1 MSKWFDLSAYEMK
14 LQLAVLPT
22 AQILLLEKVPEQYID
37 AVRRIGFQK
46 MSNSNS
52 WIRPNATQLN
62 PTQFKREFPKLIIR
76 EHEESE
82 YVVRVQ
88 PPKRESEA
96 DTKST
101 LLNIN
106 EANKSVL
113 LGYNRQGQ
121 RIVEEN
127 GERIVVDQ
135 RGNRIN
141 EKGVAVSNPGMFLRA
156 SDEASFN
163 LCAEAFVETAV
174 KTHGSD
180 QLVSIDNFLAT
191 IGIGSSRKSDFIGA
205 ITEAAIRFVGRKG
218 IKTLQDRLSVAI
230 DISRA
235 LEKYDLGD
243 NGKFDQVV
251 MGRRLLGL
259 DRDLLGNSIYV
270 SGGSSA
276 LFDQFKPKAVRN
288 AENVSDADF
297 VLSIAADE
305 QSFLGDLH
313 NRKSGSMTVSF
324 VPASDIKSA
333 ENLLAKLG
341 RRGPVESAAL
351 VDLGLSSKFLVVT
364 SLIGDPTD
372 IPEITVVDNEASFW
386 SWASVTVSERARA
399 MESVR
404 SGLSTGA
411 SLTSASMAQN
421 SHQVPYK
428 SASKTSEPIT
438 MVPKELDE
446 ATRSALNRLVESF
459 EDVDGRVAI
468 ECGIPRAELGERLS
482 PEQIDGVGL
491 AIHAEERGRAFL
503 FADNTG
509 VGKGRALM
517 ALVKRAALQ
526 GRKVLV
532 LTEKA
537 MNLSDL
543 MRDLKHINALG
554 DVIPVVMNQ
563 DATLIDE
570 ATGKPF
576 ETGDR
581 AILEKAIEDQIWPDS
596 IPVVFATYSQF
607 NQSPDVSARSAWLRE
622 VVDAD
627 TLIVG
632 DEIHVASSGNSN
644 TSENIAHAIEASG
657 PPVLASAT
665 FAGDA
670 RAMAFFERLF
680 PYGMSGTEI
689 AAMMRKGGEQ
699 FMEVVSSMLVTDGV
713 MIRREKDMSKLE
725 ISQHLDSDRVERNRD
740 HMDALAAVIGEMAV
754 LSGEMDRVVNARN
767 NANESILKGIQLK
780 RMGFGSPLY
789 TMTRLFSA
797 ALLAEYAAERAVTAL
812 QNGEKPIVLVENTIQ
827 GILKDAEL
835 DGGNAPDFKD
845 VMRRILGQLTKMSY
859 TDDDGDTNR
868 VDVADGNENMQGTLL
883 RINEMIDQ
891 LPDLPAS
898 AIDVVKGKIR
908 DAGYTCGEITGR
920 VLEVVDGKI
929 VARRERNITK
939 TKNAFNAGE
948 IDALIINSAGSTGI
962 DLHASRRFKDQRRR
976 VMIELQG
983 PAYVLK
989 QIQAY
994 GRVSRYDEVVPSRV
1008 EVLSTGLPV
1017 EVRLSAMR
1025 NQKLRRLSANVTS
1038 NRDSIFLTKNIPD
1051 LINSVGD
1058 QVVSKYAEMRPD
1070 LVKKLCLSY
1079 AEEDGTVKVPG
1090 KDKEVENESHQDNER
1105 SANEFMARL
1114 ALLPTDYQEKV
1125 LSELTA
1131 EYELHIAELE
1141 ARGENP
1147 LRPKE
1152 LEGMVHIRDARLFE
1166 GNENSASVTAF
1177 DGPMHI
1183 REVVIERVAESI
1195 RSEAL
1200 MEAVEAGTEIYG
1212 KVEQAAINITDNP
1225 EAYLEIYMPK
1235 NIRTVQEALD
1245 KKNPKLMKIKHDME
1259 VTAEALRILV
1269 PGREIE
1275 ITHGLDSEKIS
1286 AIVTSISAP
1295 SVGYH
1300 HLRSQYTVSIAIP
1313 GQTRLNSVRLSTLL
1327 QDMQVATFEKDGSV
1341 KFNVS
1346 DGLTGSDYEKV
1357 LEKFENASA
1366 KKLTPARILS
1376 TNIFRAVRL
1385 ATKYNLGQM
1394 ISYVDDEGNRHR
1406 GVMVKKNFETHLE
1419 KLPVRLDGVD
1429 QAYNALVDK
1438 RVEVSNSPTS
1448 VKNSIRISP
1457 FADEAWNV
1465 SIPSPRNNRSGRKWP
1480 SEEFKSLFERGQI
1493 NENTSSTVIIN
1504 SANELR
1510 DTLEILVN
1518 CGLNTFYVD
1527 SKYRNE
1533 FIEQNEHQTS
1543 AMEMIA

>member
-1 MSKWFDLSAYEMK
+1 MAKWLDLSEYGMK
-14 LQLAVLPT
+14 LHLAVMPT
-22 AQILLLEKVPEQYID
+22 AQILLLDKVPDQHID
-37 AVRRIGFQK
+37 AVRRLGFQK
-46 MSNSNS
+46 RPTGNS
-52 WIRPNATQLN
+52 WIKPNATQLN
-62 PTQFKREFPKLIIR
+62 PREFQREFPKLKIR
-76 EHEESE
+76 EHEQGE
-82 YVVRVQ
+82 YVLRIE
-88 PPKRESEA
+88 PPKPSAETETSS
-96 DTKST
+96 DLIST
-101 LLNIN
+101 SDIK
-106 EANKSVL
+106 ETVL

-121 RIVEEN
+121 KIVEEN
-127 GERIVVDQ
+127 GERVFVDS
-135 RGNRIN
+135 RGRQIK
-141 EKGVAVSNPGMFLRA
+141 EKGMAASSPGMFLRA
-156 SDEASFN
+156 VDETSFTM
-163 LCAEAFVETAV
+163 CAEGFVETAV
-174 KTHGSD
+174 KTHGTD
-180 QLVSIDNFLAT
+180 QTISIDTYMKT
-191 IGIGSSRKSDFIGA
+191 IGVEPSRKEEFVTA
-205 ITEAAIRFVGRKG
+205 VKEAALRFVGRKG
-218 IKTLQDRLSVAI
+218 IKTLRERFSVSL
-230 DISRA
+230 DIARA
-235 LEKYDLGD
+235 FEKYDLGKD
-243 NGKFDQVV
+243 SNFDQIVI
-251 MGRRLLGL
+251 GRRLLGM
-259 DRDLLGNSIYV
+259 DRDLLGHSIYL
-270 SGGSSA
+270 SGGRSD
-276 LFDQFKPKAVRN
+276 LFDQFKPKAVRAAEN
-288 AENVSDADF
+288 AEEADF
-297 VLSIAADE
+297 VLSFADSKE
-305 QSFLGDLH
+305 TALADLRG
-313 NRKSGSMTVSF
+313 RKPGSMTVSF
-324 VPASDIKSA
+324 VPVADKNAASVVLA
-333 ENLLAKLG
+333 ELAKN
-341 RRGPVESAAL
+341 GPVEAAAL
-351 VDLGLSSKFLVVT
+351 VDLGQSSKSLVVT
-364 SLIGDPTD
+364 SSIGDPAAV
-372 IPEITVVDNEASFW
+372 PEIADIDDEAAFW

-411 SLTSASMAQN
+411 ELTAATMAQN

-428 SASKTSEPIT
+428 SASKTNEPIT

-446 ATRSALNRLVESF
+446 ATRSALNRLVENF
-459 EDVDGRVAI
+459 EDVDKRVSI
-468 ECGIPRAELGERLS
+468 ECGIPQDELGERLS

-554 DVIPVVMNQ
+554 DVKPVVMNQ
-563 DATLIDE
+563 DASLIDE
-570 ATGKPF
+570 STGKAF
-576 ETGDR
+576 ELGDR
-581 AILEKAIEDQIWPDS
+581 SILEKAIADKTWPDD

-607 NQSPDVSARSAWLRE
+607 NQSPEDSARAAWLRE
-622 VVDAD
+622 VIDAE
-627 TLIVG
+627 TLVVG
-632 DEIHVASSGNSN
+632 DEIHVAASGNSN

-657 PPVLASAT
+657 PPVLSSAT

-680 PYGMSGTEI
+680 PYGMSGSEI

-725 ISQHLDSDRVERNRD
+725 ISQHLDSERVERNRN

-767 NANESILKGIQLK
+767 NTDGSLLKGIQLK

-797 ALLAEYAAERAVTAL
+797 ALLAEFAAERAVTAL

-835 DGGNAPDFKD
+835 DGGDAPDFKD

-859 TDDDGDTNR
+859 TDDEGDLNR
-868 VDVADGNENMQGTLL
+868 VDAAEGNEGMQATLSH
-883 RINEMIDQ
+883 INAMIDQ

-908 DAGYTCGEITGR
+908 DAGYSCGEITGR
-920 VLEVVDGKI
+920 VLEVVDGK
-929 VARRERNITK
+929 VVSRKERNVTK
-939 TKNAFNAGE
+939 TKNSFNAGE
-948 IDALIINSAGSTGI
+948 VDALVINSAGSTGI

-1008 EVLSTGLPV
+1008 EVLSSGLPV
-1017 EVRLSAMR
+1017 EVRLAAMR

-1079 AEEDGTVKVPG
+1079 VDEDGAVKVPG
-1090 KDKEVENESHQDNER
+1090 TDEDVESESRQDNDR
-1105 SANEFMARL
+1105 SANEFMSRL

-1166 GNENSASVTAF
+1166 GNENSAAVTAF

-1183 REVVIERVAESI
+1183 RDVVIERVAESI
-1195 RSEAL
+1195 RSEVL
-1200 MEAVEAGTEIYG
+1200 MQAVEAGTEVYG
-1212 KVEQAAINITDNP
+1212 EVEKAADNITESP
-1225 EAYLEIYMPK
+1225 EVYLEIYMPK
-1235 NIRTVQEALD
+1235 NIRTVQEALE
-1245 KKNPKLMKIKHDME
+1245 KNNPKLMQIKSDME
-1259 VTAEALRILV
+1259 VTAAALRALS
-1269 PGREIE
+1269 PGREVE
-1275 ITHGLDSEKIS
+1275 LSHGLDAEKVK
-1286 AIVTSISAP
+1286 AIVTAVYAP
-1295 SVGYH
+1295 PSGYH
-1300 HLRSQYTVSIAIP
+1300 HLRSQYTVSLAIP
-1313 GQTRLNSVRLSTLL
+1313 GQTRITSVRLSTLL
-1327 QDMQVATFEKDGSV
+1327 QDMQVATFEKNGGV

-1346 DGLTGSDYEKV
+1346 DGLTGSDYDKV
-1357 LEKFENASA
+1357 LERFEGASA

-1394 ISYVDDEGNRHR
+1394 ISYVDAEGNRHR
-1406 GVMVKKNFETHLE
+1406 GVLVKKNFESHLD
-1419 KLPVRLDGVD
+1419 KLAVRLDGIE
-1429 QAYNALVDK
+1429 QAFNALVDK
-1438 RVEVSNSPTS
+1438 RAEVTNSATGS
-1448 VKNSIRISP
+1448 KNALKISP
-1457 FADEAWNV
+1457 FGRDSWNLT
-1465 SIPSPRNNRSGRKWP
+1465 IPAPRNSRAGRKWP
-1480 SEEFKSLFERGQI
+1480 SDAFKELFESG
-1493 NENTSSTVIIN
+1493 ELTSNAHSSVTISSVDD
-1504 SANELR
+1504 LR
-1510 DTLEILVN
+1510 DALEVLNNSGI
-1518 CGLNTFYVD
+1518 NTFYVD
-1527 SKYRNE
+1527 SKYRRDFVDE
-1533 FIEQNEHQTS
+1533 NEHQ
-1543 AMEMIA
+1543 AKAVEMCA

>member
-1 MSKWFDLSAYEMK
+1 MK

-22 AQILLLEKVPEQYID
+22 TQVLLLENVPDQYVD
-37 AVRRIGFQK
+37 AVRRLGFQK
-46 MSNSNS
+46 RPNGNN
-52 WIRPNATQLN
+52 WIKPNATQLN
-62 PTQFKREFPKLIIR
+62 PNEFKREFPKLLIR
-76 EHEESE
+76 EHDKSE
-82 YVVRVQ
+82 YLIRVE
-88 PPKRESEA
+88 PPKRNDGTDAKSSMLH
-96 DTKST
+96 DT
-101 LLNIN
+101 
-106 EANKSVL
+106 EANSFVL

-121 RIVEEN
+121 RIVEEF
-127 GERIVVDQ
+127 GERIFIDA
-135 RGNRIN
+135 RGNRIK
-141 EKGVAVSNPGMFLRA
+141 ESSQAISNPGMFLRA
-156 SDEASFN
+156 NDDVSFTM
-163 LCAEAFVETAV
+163 CAESFLETAL

-180 QLVSIDNFLAT
+180 QFISIEKFMTT
-191 IGIGSSRKSDFIGA
+191 IGVMPSRKSHFISA
-205 ITEAAIRFVGRKG
+205 INEAAIRLVGRKG
-218 IKTLQDRLSVAI
+218 IKTLQDRLSVSI
-230 DISRA
+230 GITRA
-235 LEKYDLGD
+235 LEKYDLGQKV
-243 NGKFDQVV
+243 KFDQVV

-259 DRDLLGNSIYV
+259 DRDLLGHSIYV
-270 SGGSSA
+270 TGGRSD

-288 AENVSDADF
+288 AETISDADF
-297 VLSIAADE
+297 VLSIADDE
-305 QSFLGDLH
+305 QSAFIDLQE
-313 NRKSGSMTVSF
+313 RKPGSMTVTF
-324 VPASDIKSA
+324 VPTADLESAS
-333 ENLLAKLG
+333 NVLVNFAKH
-341 RRGPVESAAL
+341 GPIESAAL
-351 VDLGLSSKFLVVT
+351 VDLGQSSKFLAVT
-364 SLIGDPTD
+364 SLIGDPAQV
-372 IPEITVVDNEASFW
+372 PEISVINDEVSFW
-386 SWASVTVSERARA
+386 SWASLTVSDRARA
-399 MESVR
+399 MENVR
-404 SGLSTGA
+404 SGLSTA
-411 SLTSASMAQN
+411 ANLTSASMAQN

-459 EDVDGRVAI
+459 EDVDSRVAI
-468 ECGIPRAELGERLS
+468 ECGIPREELGERLS
-482 PEQIDGVGL
+482 PEQVDGVGL

-517 ALVKRAALQ
+517 ALVKRAVLQ

-554 DVIPVVMNQ
+554 DVMPVVMNQ

-570 ATGKPF
+570 SSGKPF
-576 ETGDR
+576 DLGDR
-581 AILEKAIEDQIWPDS
+581 SILEKAIEEKTWPDS

-607 NQSPDVSARSAWLRE
+607 NQSPDISPRSAWLRE

-627 TLIVG
+627 TLVVG
-632 DEIHVASSGNSN
+632 DEIHVAASGSSN

-680 PYGMSGTEI
+680 PYGMSGAEI

-699 FMEVVSSMLVTDGV
+699 FMEVVSAMLVTDGV
-713 MIRREKDMSKLE
+713 MIRREKDMSKLA
-725 ISQHLDSDRVERNRD
+725 ISQHLDSERVERNRE
-740 HMDALAAVIGEMAV
+740 HMDALASVIGEMAV

-767 NANESILKGIQLK
+767 NDSGGILKGIQLK

-827 GILKDAEL
+827 GILKDAEI
-835 DGGNAPDFKD
+835 DGGDAPDFKD
-845 VMRRILGQLTKMSY
+845 VMRRILAQLTKMSF
-859 TDDDGDTNR
+859 TNDDGDTNR
-868 VDVADGNENMQGTLL
+868 VDAAEGNENMQVTLL
-883 RINEMIDQ
+883 RINQMIDQ

-898 AIDVVKGKIR
+898 AIDVVKSKIR
-908 DAGYTCGEITGR
+908 DAGYSCGEITGR
-920 VLEVVDGKI
+920 VLEVIDGK
-929 VARRERNITK
+929 VVSRKDRNITK

-1079 AEEDGTVKVPG
+1079 AEDDGTVKVPG
-1090 KDKEVENESHQDNER
+1090 KSDEVQSESSQDNDR

-1166 GNENSASVTAF
+1166 GNENSASITAF

-1183 REVVIERVAESI
+1183 RDVVIERVAESI

-1200 MEAVEAGTEIYG
+1200 MAAVEAGTEIYG
-1212 KVEQAAINITDNP
+1212 KVEQAAINITENP
-1225 EAYLEIYMPK
+1225 EVYLEIYMPK

-1245 KKNPKLMKIKHDME
+1245 KNNQKLMQIKRDME
-1259 VTAEALRILV
+1259 ITAEALRTLI

-1275 ITHGLDSEKIS
+1275 LTHGLDSEKIK
-1286 AIVTSISAP
+1286 AIVTSVSAP
-1295 SVGYH
+1295 YAGYH
-1300 HLRSQYTVSIAIP
+1300 HLRSQYRVSIAIP
-1313 GQTRLNSVRLSTLL
+1313 GNTHINSVRLSTLL
-1327 QDMQVATFEKDGSV
+1327 QDMQVATFEKNGSV
-1341 KFNVS
+1341 KFNVF
-1346 DGLTGSDYEKV
+1346 DGLTGADYEKI
-1357 LEKFENASA
+1357 LENFESASA

-1385 ATKYNLGQM
+1385 AAKYNLGQM
-1394 ISYVDDEGNRHR
+1394 ISYVDSEGNRHR
-1406 GVMVKKNFETHLE
+1406 GVMVKKNFESHLE
-1419 KLPVRLDGVD
+1419 KLPVRLDGMD

-1438 RVEVSNSPTS
+1438 RVEVTNSATTAR
-1448 VKNSIRISP
+1448 NSIKISP
-1457 FADEAWNV
+1457 FGNETWNL

-1480 SEEFKSLFERGQI
+1480 SEEFKELFERGEI
-1493 NENTSSTVIIN
+1493 TENIN
-1504 SANELR
+1504 SMIAINSTNELR
-1510 DTLEILVN
+1510 DALEILVN
-1518 CGLNTFYVD
+1518 SGLNTFYVD
-1527 SKYRNE
+1527 SKYRKDFVEENMYQE
-1533 FIEQNEHQTS
+1533 STV
-1543 AMEMIA
+1543 EMIA

>member
-1 MSKWFDLSAYEMK
+1 MAKWLDLSEYGMK
-14 LQLAVLPT
+14 LHLAVMPT
-22 AQILLLEKVPEQYID
+22 AQVLLLDKVPDQHID
-37 AVRRIGFQK
+37 AVRRLGFQK
-46 MSNSNS
+46 RPTGNS
-52 WIRPNATQLN
+52 WIKPNATQLN
-62 PTQFKREFPKLIIR
+62 PREFQREFPKLKIR
-76 EHEESE
+76 EHEQGE
-82 YVVRVQ
+82 YVLRIE
-88 PPKRESEA
+88 PPKPSAETDASSA
-96 DTKST
+96 LIST
-101 LLNIN
+101 SDIKK
-106 EANKSVL
+106 AVL

-121 RIVEEN
+121 KIVEES
-127 GERIVVDQ
+127 GERVFVDS
-135 RGNRIN
+135 RGRQIK
-141 EKGVAVSNPGMFLRA
+141 EKGMAASSPGMFLRA
-156 SDEASFN
+156 VDETSFTM
-163 LCAEAFVETAV
+163 CAEGFVETAV
-174 KTHGSD
+174 KTHGTD
-180 QLVSIDNFLAT
+180 QTISIDTYMKT
-191 IGIGSSRKSDFIGA
+191 IGVEPSRKEDFI
-205 ITEAAIRFVGRKG
+205 AAVKDAALRFVGRKG
-218 IKTLQDRLSVAI
+218 IKTLRERFSVSL
-230 DISRA
+230 DIARA
-235 LEKYDLGD
+235 FEKYDLGQD
-243 NGKFDQVV
+243 SNFDQIV
-251 MGRRLLGL
+251 MGRRLLGM
-259 DRDLLGNSIYV
+259 DRDLLGHSIYL
-270 SGGSSA
+270 SGGRFD
-276 LFDQFKPKAVRN
+276 LFDQFKPKAVRT
-288 AENVSDADF
+288 AEKAEEADF
-297 VLSIAADE
+297 VLSFADSKE
-305 QSFLGDLH
+305 TALADLRG
-313 NRKSGSMTVSF
+313 RKTGSMTVSF
-324 VPASDIKSA
+324 VPVADMNAASVVLA
-333 ENLLAKLG
+333 ELAKN
-341 RRGPVESAAL
+341 GPVEAAAL
-351 VDLGLSSKFLVVT
+351 VDLGQSSKSLVVT
-364 SLIGDPTD
+364 SSIGDPAEIPTIAD
-372 IPEITVVDNEASFW
+372 INDEAAFW

-411 SLTSASMAQN
+411 ELTAATMAQN

-428 SASKTSEPIT
+428 SASKTNEPIT

-446 ATRSALNRLVESF
+446 ATRSALNRLVENF
-459 EDVDGRVAI
+459 EDVDKRVSI
-468 ECGIPRAELGERLS
+468 ECGIPLDELGERLS

-517 ALVKRAALQ
+517 ALVKRAVLQ

-543 MRDLKHINALG
+543 MRDLKHINALD
-554 DVIPVVMNQ
+554 DVKPVVMNQ

-570 ATGKPF
+570 TTGKPF
-576 ETGDR
+576 KVGDR
-581 AILEKAIEDQIWPDS
+581 SILEKAIADKTWPDE

-607 NQSPDVSARSAWLRE
+607 NQSPEDSARAAWLRN
-622 VVDAD
+622 VIDAE
-627 TLIVG
+627 TFVVG
-632 DEIHVASSGNSN
+632 DEIHVAASGNSN

-657 PPVLASAT
+657 PPVLSSAT

-680 PYGMSGTEI
+680 PYGMSGSEI

-713 MIRREKDMSKLE
+713 MIRREKDMSKLA
-725 ISQHLDSDRVERNRD
+725 ISQHLDSERVERNRN

-767 NANESILKGIQLK
+767 NTDGSLLKGIQLK

-797 ALLAEYAAERAVTAL
+797 ALLAEFAAERAVTAL

-835 DGGNAPDFKD
+835 DGGDAPDFKD

-859 TDDDGDTNR
+859 TDDEGDLNR
-868 VDVADGNENMQGTLL
+868 VDAAEGNEAMQATLSH
-883 RINEMIDQ
+883 INAMIDQ

-898 AIDVVKGKIR
+898 AIDVVKAKIR
-908 DAGYTCGEITGR
+908 AAGYSCGEITGR
-920 VLEVVDGKI
+920 VLEVVDGK
-929 VARRERNITK
+929 VVPRKERNVTK
-939 TKNAFNAGE
+939 TKNSFNAGE
-948 IDALIINSAGSTGI
+948 LDALVINSAGSTGI

-1008 EVLSTGLPV
+1008 EVLSSGLPV
-1017 EVRLSAMR
+1017 EVRLAAMR

-1079 AEEDGTVKVPG
+1079 VDEEGAVKVPG
-1090 KDKEVENESHQDNER
+1090 TDEDVESESRQDNDR

-1166 GNENSASVTAF
+1166 GNENSAAVTAF

-1183 REVVIERVAESI
+1183 RDVVIERVAESI

-1200 MEAVEAGTEIYG
+1200 MEAVEAGAELYG
-1212 KVEQAAINITDNP
+1212 EVEKAADNITESP
-1225 EAYLEIYMPK
+1225 EVYLEIYMPK
-1235 NIRTVQEALD
+1235 NIRTVQEALE
-1245 KKNPKLMKIKHDME
+1245 KNNQKLMHIKRDME
-1259 VTAEALRILV
+1259 ITAAALRALI
-1269 PGREIE
+1269 PGREVE
-1275 ITHGLDSEKIS
+1275 LAHGLDAEKVK
-1286 AIVTSISAP
+1286 AIVTAVYAP
-1295 SVGYH
+1295 PSGYH
-1300 HLRSQYTVSIAIP
+1300 HLRSQYTVSLAIP
-1313 GQTRLNSVRLSTLL
+1313 GQTRITSVRLSTLL
-1327 QDMQVATFEKDGSV
+1327 QDMQVATFEKDGGV

-1346 DGLTGSDYEKV
+1346 DGLTGSDYDKV
-1357 LEKFENASA
+1357 LERFEGASA

-1394 ISYVDDEGNRHR
+1394 ISYVDSEGNRHR
-1406 GVMVKKNFETHLE
+1406 GVLVKKNFESHLE
-1419 KLPVRLDGVD
+1419 KLAVRLDGVE
-1429 QAYNALVDK
+1429 QALNALVDK
-1438 RVEVSNSPTS
+1438 RAEVTNSATS
-1448 VKNSIRISP
+1448 SKNALKISP
-1457 FADEAWNV
+1457 FGRDTWNLT
-1465 SIPSPRNNRSGRKWP
+1465 IPAPRNSRAGRKWP
-1480 SEEFKSLFERGQI
+1480 SEAFKALFESG
-1493 NENTSSTVIIN
+1493 ELTSGTHSSVTITSV
-1504 SANELR
+1504 EDLR
-1510 DTLEILVN
+1510 DALEVLNNSGI
-1518 CGLNTFYVD
+1518 NTFYVD
-1527 SKYRNE
+1527 SKYRRDFVDE
-1533 FIEQNEHQTS
+1533 IEHQ
-1543 AMEMIA
+1543 AKALEMCA